1 VVVFFDSID
10 QNRLVDLICDQI
22 SDGRVLQLIRDFL
35 EAGVIADGGWE
46 PTKTGVPQGG
56 VASPLWSNIFLTP
69 FDHAMTAA
77 GYRVTRWADDF
88 VVVCRTRHEAQTA
101 QALAGSFLRNEL
113 GVNLHPE
120 KTRIVHVDHGFEFL
134 GYKVKRGKGLRLS
147 VSKRTSHANPHNLY
161 AVPREKS
168 VARFKDQIRNLTQRR
183 APVRLRD
190 MIEGINPIIRG
201 WGNYYRKAN
210 VRKLFHRLDGW
221 IEPRLW
227 SFISKRWR
235 NTAWRGYPTS
245 RLITDFG
252 LVRLIYLVPGIR
264 PNLRQSARPT

>member
-1 VVVFFDSID
+1 MVVFFDSID

-147 VSKRTSHANPHNLY
+147 VSTCRT
-161 AVPREKS
+161 
-168 VARFKDQIRNLTQRR
+168 QGR
-183 APVRLRD
+183 A
-190 MIEGINPIIRG
+190 
-201 WGNYYRKAN
+201 
-210 VRKLFHRLDGW
+210 
-221 IEPRLW
+221 
-227 SFISKRWR
+227 
-235 NTAWRGYPTS
+235 S
-245 RLITDFG
+245 R
-252 LVRLIYLVPGIR
+252 
-264 PNLRQSARPT
+264 

>member
-1 VVVFFDSID
+1 MFFDSID

-101 QALAGSFLRNEL
+101 QALAG
-113 GVNLHPE
+113 
-120 KTRIVHVDHGFEFL
+120 
-134 GYKVKRGKGLRLS
+134 
-147 VSKRTSHANPHNLY
+147 
-161 AVPREKS
+161 
-168 VARFKDQIRNLTQRR
+168 
-183 APVRLRD
+183 
-190 MIEGINPIIRG
+190 
-201 WGNYYRKAN
+201 
-210 VRKLFHRLDGW
+210 
-221 IEPRLW
+221 
-227 SFISKRWR
+227 
-235 NTAWRGYPTS
+235 
-245 RLITDFG
+245 
-252 LVRLIYLVPGIR
+252 
-264 PNLRQSARPT
+264 